1 MLKIQMLEQIVTNEN
16 VIDDDDQQRHGNG
29 KQRGAGGVSGALSP
43 GGQLAPSSTPG
54 SANLSPIGA
63 ASKGSPSAGADDET
77 RSLNRSA
84 RLSPQGRQ
92 HMGGWTTAAANAK
105 QNGLSATTTA
115 PSSKSATTS
124 PDRLR
129 GATHDLFELLERVQ
143 SSRLDDQRCVLPS
156 YFTQVRTVSTGT
168 KTRMVCINTRS
179 ADERIANPHSANEST
194 NNLTVQIP
202 QSMGGGNTRSLLR
215 HSNSMSSN
223 PHSNS
228 NSTPASPH
236 LLSNSSSVHLHH
248 SNGGGGSLH
257 HHQQQHPQYQSQ
269 SSVSSQSSSII
280 STVPPVQRLLED
292 ALSKPAP
299 HPMIVVPNSGGYWVD
314 GTDHD
319 ASYEVPAHTTWRV
332 GKIESDD
339 TAKCYRRF
347 FISREHSNLVG
358 HDDQLGPVLLS
369 IKSEN
374 VANQEHIRI
383 LLRLRTGT
391 MHELIPASCL
401 GSSPSPIKMAR
412 LLNEQINV
420 DTVTPVVCPKASALI
435 ASYDEHVLVTNF
447 KFGVLY
453 QRFGQTTEEELF
465 CNSDTTPA
473 FDEFLDVLGQ
483 RIRLRDHKGYR
494 GGLDIQNGHT
504 GDTAVY
510 DVFKEREIMFHV
522 STLLPYT
529 EADPQQLQRKR
540 HIGND
545 IVAIVF
551 QEENTPFSPAMIA
564 SHFLHA
570 FIVVQ
575 PIEPNTPNCRY
586 KISVTARDDVPFFG
600 PTLPQ
605 PSVFKKG
612 PELKEFLLTKLIN
625 AENACYKADKFAQLE
640 LRTRSSLL
648 QNLVDELK
656 EKTRDFLGVDV
667 VGGAAGVPTS
677 PTPETPKS
685 EGGFTGSRFID
696 TVKKALNAR
705 LRSQNSDPTNNG
717 SAGAGSVDTGSKHHN
732 SMKKSKDGT
741 GLVSDMPCGPGG
753 AVNIGRSLSKSS
765 TTGSRKSPNDSV
777 ASSPDITSRCSLNPT
792 LINNNNSNAPNNNN
806 NTIGKNHS
814 NGNTNSNG
822 AGNGNTNA
830 GGNNNNGPVAMS
842 ETSDDSSLNSVDL
855 DPMDA
860 GATYIDSDTGL
871 ESMSSADATTK
882 ACSLCLDGTGSTN
895 GGGSVVSVS
904 ISGASV
910 TIDGGNPRELR
921 NSGGSASSGTG
932 STASAG
938 VQGQGG
944 VLVQETLQQ
953 VEGMRQEITR
963 LKCDKLDLLR
973 QNVTCQRDIKRLR
986 ERELSLQGDLAA
998 AGKEILRLRDLLK
1011 ECLPTAVADPI

>member
-1 MLKIQMLEQIVTNEN
+1 MARSVNWFL
-16 VIDDDDQQRHGNG
+16 
-29 KQRGAGGVSGALSP
+29 
-43 GGQLAPSSTPG
+43 
-54 SANLSPIGA
+54 NL
-63 ASKGSPSAGADDET
+63 T
-77 RSLNRSA
+77 
-84 RLSPQGRQ
+84 GRD
-92 HMGGWTTAAANAK
+92 NF
-105 QNGLSATTTA
+105 
-115 PSSKSATTS
+115 
-124 PDRLR
+124 D
-129 GATHDLFELLERVQ
+129 
-143 SSRLDDQRCVLPS
+143 SRL
-156 YFTQVRTVSTGT
+156 T
-168 KTRMVCINTRS
+168 NTRS

-202 QSMGGGNTRSLLR
+202 QSMGGNTRSLLR

-223 PHSNS
+223 PHSTS

-248 SNGGGGSLH
+248 SNGGGSLH

-292 ALSKPAP
+292 VLSKPAP

-420 DTVTPVVCPKASALI
+420 DTFMPVLCPKASALI

-453 QRFGQTTEEELF
+453 QRVGQTTEEELF
-465 CNSDTTPA
+465 CNSETTSA

-656 EKTRDFLGVDV
+656 EKTRDFLGADM
-667 VGGAAGVPTS
+667 VGGASGVPTS

-717 SAGAGSVDTGSKHHN
+717 SGASSVDTTTKHHN
-732 SMKKSKDGT
+732 SMKKSKDGSS
-741 GLVSDMPCGPGG
+741 LVSDMPCGPGG

-792 LINNNNSNAPNNNN
+792 LTNNNNSNAPNNNN
-806 NTIGKNHS
+806 NTLGKNHS

-822 AGNGNTNA
+822 AGNGNANA

-855 DPMDA
+855 DPMGKCDA

-882 ACSLCLDGTGSTN
+882 ACSLCLDGAGSTN

-910 TIDGGNPRELR
+910 TIDGSGTTRELR
-921 NSGGSASSGTG
+921 NGGGSASSGTG

-938 VQGQGG
+938 CGGMVQGQG
-944 VLVQETLQQ
+944 VLAQETLQQ

-1011 ECLPTAVADPI
+1011 ECLPTAVADPM

>member
-1 MLKIQMLEQIVTNEN
+1 
-16 VIDDDDQQRHGNG
+16 
-29 KQRGAGGVSGALSP
+29 
-43 GGQLAPSSTPG
+43 
-54 SANLSPIGA
+54 
-63 ASKGSPSAGADDET
+63 
-77 RSLNRSA
+77 
-84 RLSPQGRQ
+84 
-92 HMGGWTTAAANAK
+92 
-105 QNGLSATTTA
+105 
-115 PSSKSATTS
+115 
-124 PDRLR
+124 
-129 GATHDLFELLERVQ
+129 
-143 SSRLDDQRCVLPS
+143 
-156 YFTQVRTVSTGT
+156 
-168 KTRMVCINTRS
+168 
-179 ADERIANPHSANEST
+179 
-194 NNLTVQIP
+194 
-202 QSMGGGNTRSLLR
+202 
-215 HSNSMSSN
+215 
-223 PHSNS
+223 
-228 NSTPASPH
+228 
-236 LLSNSSSVHLHH
+236 
-248 SNGGGGSLH
+248 
-257 HHQQQHPQYQSQ
+257 
-269 SSVSSQSSSII
+269 
-280 STVPPVQRLLED
+280 
-292 ALSKPAP
+292 
-299 HPMIVVPNSGGYWVD
+299 
-314 GTDHD
+314 
-319 ASYEVPAHTTWRV
+319 
-332 GKIESDD
+332 
-339 TAKCYRRF
+339 
-347 FISREHSNLVG
+347 
-358 HDDQLGPVLLS
+358 
-369 IKSEN
+369 
-374 VANQEHIRI
+374 
-383 LLRLRTGT
+383 

-465 CNSDTTPA
+465 CNSETTPA

-667 VGGAAGVPTS
+667 VGGAGGVPTS

-732 SMKKSKDGT
+732 SMKKSKDGSS
-741 GLVSDMPCGPGG
+741 LVSDMPCGPGG

-792 LINNNNSNAPNNNN
+792 LTNNNNSNAPNNNN

-822 AGNGNTNA
+822 AGNGNANA

-895 GGGSVVSVS
+895 GGGSV
-904 ISGASV
+904 
-910 TIDGGNPRELR
+910 
-921 NSGGSASSGTG
+921 
-932 STASAG
+932 
-938 VQGQGG
+938 
-944 VLVQETLQQ
+944 
-953 VEGMRQEITR
+953 
-963 LKCDKLDLLR
+963 
-973 QNVTCQRDIKRLR
+973 
-986 ERELSLQGDLAA
+986 
-998 AGKEILRLRDLLK
+998 
-1011 ECLPTAVADPI
+1011 

>member
-1 MLKIQMLEQIVTNEN
+1 MGVLRWRDLPGSRSSITSSNN
-16 VIDDDDQQRHGNG
+16 NNNNNNNGNITSSISSS
-29 KQRGAGGVSGALSP
+29 SG
-43 GGQLAPSSTPG
+43 SSTTNG
-54 SANLSPIGA
+54 NNNQLHHHHG
-63 ASKGSPSAGADDET
+63 
-77 RSLNRSA
+77 
-84 RLSPQGRQ
+84 GRI
-92 HMGGWTTAAANAK
+92 
-105 QNGLSATTTA
+105 
-115 PSSKSATTS
+115 
-124 PDRLR
+124 
-129 GATHDLFELLERVQ
+129 E
-143 SSRLDDQRCVLPS
+143 
-156 YFTQVRTVSTGT
+156 
-168 KTRMVCINTRS
+168 NTRS

-202 QSMGGGNTRSLLR
+202 QSMGGNTRSLLR

-223 PHSNS
+223 PHSTS

-248 SNGGGGSLH
+248 SNGGGSLH

-420 DTVTPVVCPKASALI
+420 DTFMPVLCPKASALI

-465 CNSDTTPA
+465 CNSETTSA

-656 EKTRDFLGVDV
+656 EKTRDFLGADM
-667 VGGAAGVPTS
+667 VGGVGGVPTS

-717 SAGAGSVDTGSKHHN
+717 SGASSVDTTSKHHN
-732 SMKKSKDGT
+732 SMKKSKDGSS
-741 GLVSDMPCGPGG
+741 LVSDMPCGPGG

-792 LINNNNSNAPNNNN
+792 LTNNNNSNATNNNN
-806 NTIGKNHS
+806 NTIGKTHS
-814 NGNTNSNG
+814 NGNTNSNS
-822 AGNGNTNA
+822 AGNGAANA
-830 GGNNNNGPVAMS
+830 GGNNNNNGPVAMS

-855 DPMDA
+855 DPMVFLPTVDA

-910 TIDGGNPRELR
+910 TIDGSGTTRELR

-938 VQGQGG
+938 CGGMVGSVQGQG
-944 VLVQETLQQ
+944 VLAQETLQQ

>member
-1 MLKIQMLEQIVTNEN
+1 M
-16 VIDDDDQQRHGNG
+16 
-29 KQRGAGGVSGALSP
+29 
-43 GGQLAPSSTPG
+43 SSN
-54 SANLSPIGA
+54 S
-63 ASKGSPSAGADDET
+63 
-77 RSLNRSA
+77 
-84 RLSPQGRQ
+84 
-92 HMGGWTTAAANAK
+92 
-105 QNGLSATTTA
+105 
-115 PSSKSATTS
+115 
-124 PDRLR
+124 
-129 GATHDLFELLERVQ
+129 
-143 SSRLDDQRCVLPS
+143 
-156 YFTQVRTVSTGT
+156 
-168 KTRMVCINTRS
+168 
-179 ADERIANPHSANEST
+179 
-194 NNLTVQIP
+194 
-202 QSMGGGNTRSLLR
+202 
-215 HSNSMSSN
+215 HSNSS
-223 PHSNS
+223 
-228 NSTPASPH
+228 STPASPH
-236 LLSNSSSVHLHH
+236 LLSNSSSGHLHH
-248 SNGGGGSLH
+248 TLSNGSSLH
-257 HHQQQHPQYQSQ
+257 HHPQYQSQ

-280 STVPPVQRLLED
+280 SAVPPLQRLLED
-292 ALSKPAP
+292 HLSKPAP
-299 HPMIVVPNSGGYWVD
+299 YQMIVIPNSGGYWID

-319 ASYEVPAHTTWRV
+319 AGYEVPSHTTWRV

-358 HDDQLGPVLLS
+358 HDDQMGPVLLS

-391 MHELIPASCL
+391 MHEIIPASCL
-401 GSSPSPIKMAR
+401 GSNPSPIKMAR

-420 DTVTPVVCPKASALI
+420 DNFMPVLCPKASSLI

-453 QRFGQTTEEELF
+453 QRYGQTTEEELF

-473 FDEFLDVLGQ
+473 LEEFLDLLGQ

-510 DVFKEREIMFHV
+510 EVFKEREIMFHV

-529 EADPQQLQRKR
+529 EGDPQQLQRKR

-640 LRTRSSLL
+640 LRTRTSLL

-656 EKTRDFLGVDV
+656 EKTRDFLGADLL
-667 VGGAAGVPTS
+667 GAPTS

-717 SAGAGSVDTGSKHHN
+717 GDSGTNTKHHN
-732 SMKKSKDGT
+732 SMKKSKD
-741 GLVSDMPCGPGG
+741 VSDVPCGPGQT
-753 AVNIGRSLSKSS
+753 VNIGRSLSKSS

-777 ASSPDITSRCSLNPT
+777 ASSPDITSRCSLNPNSM
-792 LINNNNSNAPNNNN
+792 NNNNMAGANHNNNN
-806 NTIGKNHS
+806 NHHS
-814 NGNTNSNG
+814 GHGHGHGVGQKGNSGGSN
-822 AGNGNTNA
+822 NN
-830 GGNNNNGPVAMS
+830 NNNNGPVAMS

-855 DPMDA
+855 DPMVFPNVDA

-882 ACSLCLDGTGSTN
+882 ACSLCLDGVVDRAEQRSTTSGAGSVISVNIGTGSST
-895 GGGSVVSVS
+895 GGD
-904 ISGASV
+904 SGR
-910 TIDGGNPRELR
+910 DLR
-921 NSGGSASSGTG
+921 SSTGSSGTTG
-932 STASAG
+932 SNSNGTGSNAMAAG
-938 VQGQGG
+938 
-944 VLVQETLQQ
+944 LLLTQEMMQQ
-953 VEGMRQEITR
+953 AEGYKQEITR

-1011 ECLPTAVADPI
+1011 EYMPTASSEPL

>member
-1 MLKIQMLEQIVTNEN
+1 
-16 VIDDDDQQRHGNG
+16 
-29 KQRGAGGVSGALSP
+29 
-43 GGQLAPSSTPG
+43 
-54 SANLSPIGA
+54 
-63 ASKGSPSAGADDET
+63 
-77 RSLNRSA
+77 
-84 RLSPQGRQ
+84 
-92 HMGGWTTAAANAK
+92 MGGWTTAAANAK
-105 QNGLSATTTA
+105 QNGLSAATNA

-143 SSRLDDQRCVLPS
+143 CSRLDDQRCVLPS

-202 QSMGGGNTRSLLR
+202 QSMGGNTRSLLR

-223 PHSNS
+223 PHSTS

-248 SNGGGGSLH
+248 SNGGGSLH

-420 DTVTPVVCPKASALI
+420 DTFMPVLCPKASALI

-465 CNSDTTPA
+465 CNSETTSA

-656 EKTRDFLGVDV
+656 EKTRDFLGADM
-667 VGGAAGVPTS
+667 VGGVGGVPTS

-717 SAGAGSVDTGSKHHN
+717 SGASSVDTTSKHHN
-732 SMKKSKDGT
+732 SMKKSKDGSS
-741 GLVSDMPCGPGG
+741 LVSDMPCGPGG

-792 LINNNNSNAPNNNN
+792 LTNNNNSNATNNNN
-806 NTIGKNHS
+806 NTIGKTHS
-814 NGNTNSNG
+814 NGNTNSNS
-822 AGNGNTNA
+822 AGNGAANA
-830 GGNNNNGPVAMS
+830 GGNNNNNGPVAMS

-855 DPMDA
+855 DPMVFLPTVDA

-910 TIDGGNPRELR
+910 TIDGSGTTRELR

-938 VQGQGG
+938 CGGMVGSVQGQG
-944 VLVQETLQQ
+944 VLAQETLQQ

>member
-1 MLKIQMLEQIVTNEN
+1 MGVLRWRDLPGSRSSITSSNN
-16 VIDDDDQQRHGNG
+16 NNNNNNNGNITSSISSS
-29 KQRGAGGVSGALSP
+29 SG
-43 GGQLAPSSTPG
+43 SSTTNG
-54 SANLSPIGA
+54 NNNQLHHHHG
-63 ASKGSPSAGADDET
+63 
-77 RSLNRSA
+77 
-84 RLSPQGRQ
+84 GRI
-92 HMGGWTTAAANAK
+92 
-105 QNGLSATTTA
+105 
-115 PSSKSATTS
+115 
-124 PDRLR
+124 
-129 GATHDLFELLERVQ
+129 E
-143 SSRLDDQRCVLPS
+143 
-156 YFTQVRTVSTGT
+156 VRTVSTGT

-202 QSMGGGNTRSLLR
+202 QSMGGNTRSLLR

-223 PHSNS
+223 PHSTS

-248 SNGGGGSLH
+248 SNGGGSLH

-420 DTVTPVVCPKASALI
+420 DTFMPVLCPKASALI

-465 CNSDTTPA
+465 CNSETTSA

-656 EKTRDFLGVDV
+656 EKTRDFLGADM
-667 VGGAAGVPTS
+667 VGGVGGVPTS

-717 SAGAGSVDTGSKHHN
+717 SGASSVDTTSKHHN
-732 SMKKSKDGT
+732 SMKKSKDGSS
-741 GLVSDMPCGPGG
+741 LVSDMPCGPGG

-792 LINNNNSNAPNNNN
+792 LTNNNNSNATNNNN
-806 NTIGKNHS
+806 NTIGKTHS
-814 NGNTNSNG
+814 NGNTNSNS
-822 AGNGNTNA
+822 AGNGAANA
-830 GGNNNNGPVAMS
+830 GGNNNNNGPVAMS

-855 DPMDA
+855 DPMVFLPTVDA

-910 TIDGGNPRELR
+910 TIDGSGTTRELR

-938 VQGQGG
+938 CGGMVGSVQGQG
-944 VLVQETLQQ
+944 VLAQETLQQ

>member
-29 KQRGAGGVSGALSP
+29 QQRGGGVSGALSP

-63 ASKGSPSAGADDET
+63 TSKGSPSAGADDET

-156 YFTQVRTVSTGT
+156 YFTQ
-168 KTRMVCINTRS
+168 NTRS

-194 NNLTVQIP
+194 NNLTVQMP
-202 QSMGGGNTRSLLR
+202 QSIGGGNTRSLLR

-248 SNGGGGSLH
+248 STGGNGSLH

-347 FISREHSNLVG
+347 FIAREHSNLVG
-358 HDDQLGPVLLS
+358 HDEQLGPVLLS

-465 CNSDTTPA
+465 CNSETTPA

-667 VGGAAGVPTS
+667 VGGPGGVPTS

-717 SAGAGSVDTGSKHHN
+717 SAGAGSVDAGSKHHN
-732 SMKKSKDGT
+732 SMKKSKDGSS
-741 GLVSDMPCGPGG
+741 LVSDMPCGPGG

-792 LINNNNSNAPNNNN
+792 LTNNNNSNAPNNNN
-806 NTIGKNHS
+806 NNTIGKNHANS
-814 NGNTNSNG
+814 NTNSNG
-822 AGNGNTNA
+822 AGNANA
-830 GGNNNNGPVAMS
+830 AGNNNNGPVAMS

-855 DPMDA
+855 DPMVFLPTVDA

-910 TIDGGNPRELR
+910 TIDGGNARELR

-938 VQGQGG
+938 AQGQSG

>member
-1 MLKIQMLEQIVTNEN
+1 MLKIQMLEQIVANEN
-16 VIDDDDQQRHGNG
+16 IHEDGQIA
-29 KQRGAGGVSGALSP
+29 AGGG
-43 GGQLAPSSTPG
+43 
-54 SANLSPIGA
+54 GA
-63 ASKGSPSAGADDET
+63 AASGTNSTSYSPSGSSKDENGET
-77 RSLNRSA
+77 RSLNRSN

-92 HMGGWTTAAANAK
+92 HMGGWTTATVNSK
-105 QNGLSATTTA
+105 QNGLPTT
-115 PSSKSATTS
+115 PSKSATTS

-143 SSRLDDQRCVLPS
+143 CSRLDDQRCVLPS
-156 YFTQVRTVSTGT
+156 YFTQ
-168 KTRMVCINTRS
+168 NTRE
-179 ADERIANPHSANEST
+179 ERISNPHGGNNNDT
-194 NNLTVQIP
+194 PNNLTVQIP
-202 QSMGGGNTRSLLR
+202 QQTRSLLR

-228 NSTPASPH
+228 SSTPASPH
-236 LLSNSSSVHLHH
+236 LLSNSSSGHLHH
-248 SNGGGGSLH
+248 TLSNGGTLH
-257 HHQQQHPQYQSQ
+257 HHPQYQSQ

-280 STVPPVQRLLED
+280 SAVPPLQRLLED
-292 ALSKPAP
+292 HLSKPSPYA
-299 HPMIVVPNSGGYWVD
+299 MIVIPNNGGYWVD

-319 ASYEVPAHTTWRV
+319 AGYDIPSHTTWRV

-374 VANQEHIRI
+374 VANQDHIRI

-391 MHELIPASCL
+391 MHEIIPASCL
-401 GSSPSPIKMAR
+401 GSNPSPIKMAR
-412 LLNEQINV
+412 LLNDQINV
-420 DTVTPVVCPKASALI
+420 DSFMPVLCPKASTLI

-453 QRFGQTTEEELF
+453 QRYGQTTEEELF

-473 FDEFLDVLGQ
+473 LEEFLDLLGQ

-510 DVFKEREIMFHV
+510 EVFKEREIMFHV

-529 EADPQQLQRKR
+529 EGDPQQLQRKR

-575 PIEPNTPNCRY
+575 PLEPNTPNCRY

-640 LRTRSSLL
+640 LRTRTSLL

-656 EKTRDFLGVDV
+656 EKTRDFLGADLL
-667 VGGAAGVPTS
+667 GAPTS

-685 EGGFTGSRFID
+685 ESGFTGSRFID

-705 LRSQNSDPTNNG
+705 LRSQNSDPTN
-717 SAGAGSVDTGSKHHN
+717 GSVESNPKHHN
-732 SMKKSKDGT
+732 SIKKSKEI
-741 GLVSDMPCGPGG
+741 SDVPCGPGQV
-753 AVNIGRSLSKSS
+753 VNIGRSLSKSS

-777 ASSPDITSRCSLNPT
+777 ASSPDITSRCSLNPNN
-792 LINNNNSNAPNNNN
+792 LNNNNNNSNASNNNHHHHHHGGN
-806 NTIGKNHS
+806 GGNHHGAGAKGLS
-814 NGNTNSNG
+814 NGVSNG
-822 AGNGNTNA
+822 TGNNN
-830 GGNNNNGPVAMS
+830 NNNNGPVAMS

-882 ACSLCLDGTGSTN
+882 ACSLCLDGDRAERSTN
-895 GGGSVVSVS
+895 GGGSVISVSV
-904 ISGASV
+904 
-910 TIDGGNPRELR
+910 
-921 NSGGSASSGTG
+921 GTG
-932 STASAG
+932 STGGDSTRDLRSSTG
-938 VQGQGG
+938 SGGTNVSGGGG
-944 VLVQETLQQ
+944 VTVGVAGNTGMLLVTPDVVQQ
-953 VEGMRQEITR
+953 MDGFKQEITR

-1011 ECLPTAVADPI
+1011 EYMPSAAAEPL

>member
-1 MLKIQMLEQIVTNEN
+1 M
-16 VIDDDDQQRHGNG
+16 
-29 KQRGAGGVSGALSP
+29 GVLRWRDLP
-43 GGQLAPSSTPG
+43 GGSRSSITSG
-54 SANLSPIGA
+54 N
-63 ASKGSPSAGADDET
+63 
-77 RSLNRSA
+77 N
-84 RLSPQGRQ
+84 
-92 HMGGWTTAAANAK
+92 AANNNN
-105 QNGLSATTTA
+105 NGNNNNGNNGNITSLLSSNNSN
-115 PSSKSATTS
+115 SS
-124 PDRLR
+124 
-129 GATHDLFELLERVQ
+129 G
-143 SSRLDDQRCVLPS
+143 SSSGSNNGNNNLQHHSGRIE
-156 YFTQVRTVSTGT
+156 VRTVSTGT

-179 ADERIANPHSANEST
+179 GDERIANPHANSANESS

-202 QSMGGGNTRSLLR
+202 QSMGGGGNTRSLLR

-223 PHSNS
+223 PHSTS

-248 SNGGGGSLH
+248 SLSGGGGGGSNGSSLH

-292 ALSKPAP
+292 ALGKPGP

-374 VANQEHIRI
+374 VANQDHIRI

-401 GSSPSPIKMAR
+401 GSNPSPIKMAR

-420 DTVTPVVCPKASALI
+420 DTFMPVLCPKASSLI

-465 CNSDTTPA
+465 CNSDMTPA
-473 FDEFLDVLGQ
+473 LDEFLELLGQ

-656 EKTRDFLGVDV
+656 EKTRDFLGADMLG
-667 VGGAAGVPTS
+667 GGAPTS

-685 EGGFTGSRFID
+685 EGGFTGARFID
-696 TVKKALNAR
+696 TVRKALNAR

-717 SAGAGSVDTGSKHHN
+717 TSSTTGSVESNSKHHN
-732 SMKKSKDGT
+732 SMKKSKDGL
-741 GLVSDMPCGPGG
+741 GLVSDAPCGPGG

-777 ASSPDITSRCSLNPT
+777 ASSPDITSRCSLNPNLT
-792 LINNNNSNAPNNNN
+792 NNNNSNSAPNNNNNNN

-814 NGNTNSNG
+814 NG
-822 AGNGNTNA
+822 AGNTNGA
-830 GGNNNNGPVAMS
+830 VGNANGTSGGGNNNNGPVAMS

-910 TIDGGNPRELR
+910 TIDAGTRELR

-932 STASAG
+932 STVST
-938 VQGQGG
+938 GG
-944 VLVQETLQQ
+944 MLVGATGLTQEALQQ
-953 VEGMRQEITR
+953 VEGMKQEITR

>member
-1 MLKIQMLEQIVTNEN
+1 MRLNCVLSQERCVPTDDRWSTNANSREWLVTVQE
-16 VIDDDDQQRHGNG
+16 RS
-29 KQRGAGGVSGALSP
+29 GVALVP
-43 GGQLAPSSTPG
+43 G
-54 SANLSPIGA
+54 
-63 ASKGSPSAGADDET
+63 
-77 RSLNRSA
+77 RSLRK
-84 RLSPQGRQ
+84 
-92 HMGGWTTAAANAK
+92 NA
-105 QNGLSATTTA
+105 
-115 PSSKSATTS
+115 
-124 PDRLR
+124 
-129 GATHDLFELLERVQ
+129 
-143 SSRLDDQRCVLPS
+143 
-156 YFTQVRTVSTGT
+156 
-168 KTRMVCINTRS
+168 RS
-179 ADERIANPHSANEST
+179 ADERLANPHSASEST

-202 QSMGGGNTRSLLR
+202 QSMGGGGGNTRSLLR

-248 SNGGGGSLH
+248 SNGGSLH

-292 ALSKPAP
+292 ALGKPAP

-358 HDDQLGPVLLS
+358 HDDTLGPVLLS

-374 VANQEHIRI
+374 VANQDHIRI

-420 DTVTPVVCPKASALI
+420 DSFMPVLCPKASALI

-465 CNSDTTPA
+465 CNSETTPA

-656 EKTRDFLGVDV
+656 EKTRDFLGADV
-667 VGGAAGVPTS
+667 VGGAGGLPTS

-685 EGGFTGSRFID
+685 ESGFTGSRFID

-717 SAGAGSVDTGSKHHN
+717 SGGGGSGGGGIAGSIDTGTKHHN
-732 SMKKSKDGT
+732 SMKKSKDGSS
-741 GLVSDMPCGPGG
+741 LVSDMPCGPGG
-753 AVNIGRSLSKSS
+753 AVNV
-765 TTGSRKSPNDSV
+765 N
-777 ASSPDITSRCSLNPT
+777 
-792 LINNNNSNAPNNNN
+792 
-806 NTIGKNHS
+806 
-814 NGNTNSNG
+814 
-822 AGNGNTNA
+822 
-830 GGNNNNGPVAMS
+830 
-842 ETSDDSSLNSVDL
+842 
-855 DPMDA
+855 A

-910 TIDGGNPRELR
+910 TIDGPNSRELR

-938 VQGQGG
+938 GGGLIGVGGGQG
-944 VLVQETLQQ
+944 LLTQETLQQ

>member
-1 MLKIQMLEQIVTNEN
+1 MKYLTAGHRESYTLVARKRYMKRML
-16 VIDDDDQQRHGNG
+16 
-29 KQRGAGGVSGALSP
+29 
-43 GGQLAPSSTPG
+43 
-54 SANLSPIGA
+54 
-63 ASKGSPSAGADDET
+63 
-77 RSLNRSA
+77 
-84 RLSPQGRQ
+84 RQ

-105 QNGLSATTTA
+105 QNGLSAATNA

-143 SSRLDDQRCVLPS
+143 CSRLDDQRCVLPS

-202 QSMGGGNTRSLLR
+202 QSMGGNTRSLLR

-223 PHSNS
+223 PHSTS

-248 SNGGGGSLH
+248 SNGGGSLH

-420 DTVTPVVCPKASALI
+420 DTFMPVLCPKASALI

-465 CNSDTTPA
+465 CNSETTSA

-656 EKTRDFLGVDV
+656 EKTRDFLGADM
-667 VGGAAGVPTS
+667 VGGVGGVPTS

-717 SAGAGSVDTGSKHHN
+717 SGASSVDTTSKHHN
-732 SMKKSKDGT
+732 SMKKSKDGSS
-741 GLVSDMPCGPGG
+741 LVSDMPCGPGG

-792 LINNNNSNAPNNNN
+792 LTNNNNSNATNNNN
-806 NTIGKNHS
+806 NTIGKTHS
-814 NGNTNSNG
+814 NGNTNSNS
-822 AGNGNTNA
+822 AGNGAANA
-830 GGNNNNGPVAMS
+830 GGNNNNNGPVAMS

-855 DPMDA
+855 DPMVFLPTVDA

-910 TIDGGNPRELR
+910 TIDGSGTTRELR

-938 VQGQGG
+938 CGGMVGSVQGQG
-944 VLVQETLQQ
+944 VLAQETLQQ